1 MRPGAHRISAESI
14 SLPVSWP
21 VLEELDVLMLD
32 VIHVYVAPLEVPAR
46 IILLLLPAVRLAGLT
61 LRDMRIPSPICL
73 MNATGGGINGFL
85 ALQGRVVRVLLRR
98 ASSCHIFG
106 HHCSHH
112 IVTQLVVHW
121 AGHETRIN
129 LPSHSQSTLLPVSR
143 PVSGIR
149 TLTVRK
155 RSLAQTAFAITYLCK
170 PESFPSV
177 GA

>member
-1 MRPGAHRISAESI
+1 
-14 SLPVSWP
+14 
-21 VLEELDVLMLD
+21 
-32 VIHVYVAPLEVPAR
+32 
-46 IILLLLPAVRLAGLT
+46 
-61 LRDMRIPSPICL
+61 
-73 MNATGGGINGFL
+73 
-85 ALQGRVVRVLLRR
+85 VRVLLRR

-155 RSLAQTAFAITYLCK
+155 RSPDPTAFRDRSERSRPAPQKRGTGGTLRIVWKAHRDRGHLSSAANSRTL
-170 PESFPSV
+170 PQ
-177 GA
+177 